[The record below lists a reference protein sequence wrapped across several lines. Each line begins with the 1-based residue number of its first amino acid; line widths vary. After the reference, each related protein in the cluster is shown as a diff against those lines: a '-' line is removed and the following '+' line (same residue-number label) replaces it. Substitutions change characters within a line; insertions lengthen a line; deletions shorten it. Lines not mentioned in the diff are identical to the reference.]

1 MSELLD
7 TGEQLERFACFGGTC
22 SVLVSGDDG
31 TRSARDAVTA
41 ARRSLLAWN
50 ERFSRFRPDSELS
63 LMNEDPRTEVPAS
76 DLLVRLAAAVRTA
89 GALSGG
95 LVDATLVEDIEIAGY
110 AEDLGKPLSPAPA
123 LALAPPRK
131 AARPA
136 ASGGRRESWREVE
149 VDAAAGL
156 VRRPP
161 GVRIDGGGLA
171 KGIFADV
178 LAQRLAGHAAF
189 AVDCSGD
196 LAVGGAAPLAR
207 EIYVECPL
215 SGRTLHTFEL
225 IDGCVATSGI
235 TRRSWLDADG
245 RPAHHLL
252 DPSTGAPAFTGIVQA
267 TALAPSALE
276 AEIRAKAALL
286 AGPRGAPA
294 QLRHG
299 GVVVFDDGSHRVLEP
314 PAAITLGQLAPF
326 ALRAKALGAA
336 RDDPRLSNGAGQLG
350 FSGRAG

>member
-1 MSELLD
+1 MTQLLE

-31 TRSARDAVTA
+31 ARSARDAVA
-41 ARRSLLAWN
+41 MARRSLLAWH

-63 LMNEDPRTEVPAS
+63 LLNEDRRPKVPAS
-76 DLLVRLAAAVRTA
+76 ELLVRLALAVRVA
-89 GALSGG
+89 GELSGG
-95 LVDATLVEDIEIAGY
+95 LVDATLAEEIEIAGY
-110 AEDLGKPLSPAPA
+110 AEDLGEPLSPARA
-123 LALAPPRK
+123 LALAPPRR

-136 ASGGRRESWREVE
+136 ASGGRRERWREVE
-149 VDAAAGL
+149 VVAGL

-178 LAQRLAGHAAF
+178 LAQRLAAHAAF

-196 LAVGGAAPLAR
+196 LAIGGAARLMR
-207 EIYVECPL
+207 EIHVECPL
-215 SGRTLHTFEL
+215 SGRPLHTFAL
-225 IDGCVATSGI
+225 IDGCIATSGI

-294 QLRHG
+294 QLPHG

-314 PAAITLGQLAPF
+314 PAMITLGQLAPF
-326 ALRAKALGAA
+326 ALRAGAIDAA
-336 RDDPRLSNGAGQLG
+336 RDDPRVSDGAGQLG
-350 FSGRAG
+350 FAGCAG

>member
-1 MSELLD
+1 VSELLD
-7 TGEQLERFACFGGTC
+7 TGEQLERFECFGGTC
-22 SVLVSGDDG
+22 SVLVSGDHG
-31 TRSARDAVTA
+31 SRSAREAATA
-41 ARRSLLAWN
+41 ARRSLLAWH
-50 ERFSRFRPDSELS
+50 ERFTRFEPDSELS
-63 LMNEDPRTEVPAS
+63 LLNEDPRAEVPAS
-76 DLLVRLAAAVRTA
+76 ELLVRLAAAVHTA
-89 GALSGG
+89 GELSGG
-95 LVDATLVEDIEIAGY
+95 LVDATLAEEIEIAGY
-110 AEDLGKPLSPAPA
+110 AEDLGAPLSPALA
-123 LALAPPRK
+123 LALAPPRR

-136 ASGGRRESWREVE
+136 AATGRPERWREVE
-149 VDAAAGL
+149 GDAASGT

-178 LAQRLAGHAAF
+178 LAERLGGHAAF

-196 LAVGGAAPLAR
+196 LAVGGAAHLAR

-215 SGRTLHTFEL
+215 SGRVLHTFEL

-235 TRRSWLDADG
+235 TRRSWLAADG

-286 AGPRGAPA
+286 AGPQRAAA

-299 GVVVFDDGSHRVLEP
+299 GVVVLDDGSHRVIEP
-314 PAAITLGQLAPF
+314 PAVVTLSQLA
-326 ALRAKALGAA
+326 RYGGARVSA
-336 RDDPRLSNGAGQLG
+336 
-350 FSGRAG
+350 

>member
-1 MSELLD
+1 VSELLD
-7 TGEQLERFACFGGTC
+7 TGEQLERFECFGGTC
-22 SVLVSGDDG
+22 SVLVSGDRG
-31 TRSARDAVTA
+31 SRSAREAATA
-41 ARRSLLAWN
+41 ARRSLLAWH
-50 ERFSRFRPDSELS
+50 ERFTRFKPDSELS
-63 LMNEDPRTEVPAS
+63 LLNEDLRAEVPAS
-76 DLLVRLAAAVRTA
+76 ELLVRLAAAVHTA
-89 GALSGG
+89 GELSG
-95 LVDATLVEDIEIAGY
+95 GY
-110 AEDLGKPLSPAPA
+110 AEDLGAPLSHA
-123 LALAPPRK
+123 LALALAAPRR

-136 ASGGRRESWREVE
+136 AATGRPERWREVE
-149 VDAAAGL
+149 GDAASGT

-178 LAQRLAGHAAF
+178 LAERLGGHAAF

-196 LAVGGAAPLAR
+196 LAVGGAAHLAR

-215 SGRTLHTFEL
+215 SGHALHTFEL

-235 TRRSWLDADG
+235 TRRSWLAADG

-286 AGPRGAPA
+286 AGPLRAAA

-299 GVVVFDDGSHRVLEP
+299 GVVVLDDGSHRVIEP
-314 PAAITLGQLAPF
+314 PAVVTLSQLA
-326 ALRAKALGAA
+326 RYGGA
-336 RDDPRLSNGAGQLG
+336 RVSV
-350 FSGRAG
+350 